1 MRKLIVGLM
10 VGGVLAMAAPAIA
23 QVADPLTLA
32 ASGVLMPFF
41 GGSGNISFLE
51 VASPVGG
58 NPFLHMFFFDTA
70 CNRMSDSVGLPE
82 TINDIALLN
91 TSLVVPGLSGLITIA
106 QADASGFELRPL
118 QSPIH
123 SRVYWLNA
131 VTGRNRVLEP
141 ITLDTFGFAAAGTW
155 NPLRTAA
162 TFFAPLEGGAV
173 TTTLYF
179 ICPKSNIQGAA
190 GSAFPATA
198 PAGFPAI
205 APPFPASFPT
215 TCSSAGGCLRA
226 RVYNTDEVFLRDV
239 KTPCD
244 CLVTKNVLTISNVYN
259 NAVEAPGGTY
269 TEIESD
275 PGPVPPGSLDFAFTG
290 YKSIQALG
298 TPIDLFG
305 RLSNGNRGQI
315 QGLGLPGPVLFDPP
329 TGR

>member
-10 VGGVLAMAAPAIA
+10 VGGLLAMAAPAIA

-41 GGSGNISFLE
+41 GGSGNISLLE
-51 VASPVGG
+51 VASPVCG
-58 NPFLHMFFFDTA
+58 NPGLHMFFFDTA
-70 CNRMSDSVGLPE
+70 CNRVGDSVGLPE
-82 TINDIALLN
+82 TTNDVAILN
-91 TSLVVPGLSGLITIA
+91 TSLVVPGVSGLIAIA
-106 QADASGFELRPL
+106 QADPSGFELRPL
-118 QSPIH
+118 DNPIH

-141 ITLDTFGFAAAGTW
+141 ITLDTAGFAGAVTW

-173 TTTLYF
+173 TTTVYF
-179 ICPKSNIQGAA
+179 ICPRSTIQTQGFLLTFVPPF
-190 GSAFPATA
+190 GVFG
-198 PAGFPAI
+198 GFPPI
-205 APPFPASFPT
+205 VPPFPALGAT
-215 TCSSAGGCLRA
+215 ETLRA
-226 RVYNTDEVFLRDV
+226 RIYNTDEVFLRDV
-239 KTPCD
+239 TTPCD

-259 NAVEAPGGTY
+259 NAVEAPDGTY

-305 RLSNGNRGQI
+305 RLSNGNRAVI
-315 QGLGLPGPVLFDPP
+315 QGAPLPANP
-329 TGR
+329 R